1 MCAMTSTKE
10 VTSDSA
16 DHNRLDPDQKAAA
29 KSLISGRNVL
39 IEAPP
44 GTGKTFLGVA
54 LGIVAVRKSLLPQN
68 AKVLFL
74 TFSKNARVQI
84 ERQADELV
92 SNGTISRLER
102 KRLEISNYHSFFF
115 DCLEQRKGLW
125 GISTPLRV
133 CSLTKRS
140 RVFAN
145 LLKASTEAGDS
156 DLLSHSLALCRF
168 EAEQLFGTSAQR
180 CPSLLVNQASKMITS
195 SIREGRPHYDDFGPL
210 MLDLVESS
218 PSLLAYL
225 RASFPIV
232 VLDEFQDTDL
242 LQWEILKRWRPPRLV
257 VLYDGFQMIYEW
269 RGSTQERITQLKSE
283 FDPFEP
289 HSLQTNHRTGQD
301 ERGLADF
308 LMALRRDNLKGV
320 EAKESPKDELRNW
333 LRLRAIRGTVD
344 ARIASRCALPI
355 AAQIKRCL
363 EKGESVAVITR
374 GNSLAKQLYQVL
386 STRPKVGAMQRPSFA
401 CRILGSNDNCD
412 EILREWIDELRSVDS
427 VADLAE
433 WLGEGLDVLLG
444 GERRIQVERSGRRQ
458 KITFK
463 KLFKAVS
470 QPRFKSLNDL
480 LPIGRKDEKFWSG
493 CEPTLINL
501 AKGQGKIDFGGLGE
515 RLDSLLLLT
524 TKFSQY
530 YAVFCDPDAV
540 YLMRAIVRASKNSSD
555 IIDRDERADRMESA
569 LRQATFLALRRSSTL
584 PTFMCAH
591 QSKGRE
597 FDHVII
603 PWLAGV
609 AEDATKDYS
618 GNNQFCKVSGDP
630 IRDNE
635 ELRLFY
641 VALSRAKKKV
651 TVFFPEESPSGI
663 IEKWGLNRATL

>member
-1 MCAMTSTKE
+1 MCAMTSTKV
-10 VTSDSA
+10 VTSDSVG
-16 DHNRLDPDQKAAA
+16 RKQLDPDQKAAA
-29 KSLISGRNVL
+29 KSLISGRNIL

-54 LGIVAVRKSLLPQN
+54 LGIVAVRKNLLTQN

-92 SNGTISRLER
+92 SNRTISRLER

-133 CSLTKRS
+133 CSLAKRS
-140 RVFAN
+140 RDFAN
-145 LLKASTEAGDS
+145 LLKESSEIGDP

-168 EAEQLFGTSAQR
+168 EAKRLFGTSAQR
-180 CPSLLVNQASKMITS
+180 CPSALVNQATKIITA
-195 SIREGRPHYDDFGPL
+195 SIRQGRPHYDDFGPL

-225 RASFPIV
+225 RATFPIV
-232 VLDEFQDTDL
+232 ILDEFQDTDL
-242 LQWEILKRWRPPRLV
+242 LQWETLKKWRPPRLI

-269 RGSTQERITQLKSE
+269 RGSTQERITQVKSE
-283 FDPFEP
+283 FGPFES
-289 HSLQTNHRTGQD
+289 HSLRTNHRTGQD

-320 EAKESPKDELRNW
+320 EAKTSPTDELKNW
-333 LRLRAIRGTVD
+333 LRLKAIRGTVN
-344 ARIASRCALPI
+344 ARLASRCALPI
-355 AAQIKRCL
+355 AAQIKQCL

-374 GNSLAKQLYQVL
+374 GNSLARQLYRVL
-386 STRPKVGAMQRPSFA
+386 STKPKAGAMPRPSFA
-401 CRILGSNDNCD
+401 CRILGSDDNSD

-433 WLGEGLDVLLG
+433 WFGEGLDVVLG
-444 GERRIQVERSGRRQ
+444 GERRIQIQRSDRKQ

-463 KLFKAVS
+463 KLLKLIC
-470 QPRFKSLNDL
+470 QPKFETLNDL
-480 LPIGRKDEKFWSG
+480 LPIGKKDEKFWSG
-493 CEPTLINL
+493 CESALLSL
-501 AKGQGKIDFGGLGE
+501 AKNEGHTDFSGLGKQLE
-515 RLDSLLLLT
+515 ALLSLA
-524 TKFSQY
+524 KEYSSY

-540 YLMRAIVRASKNSSD
+540 YLMRAIVRATKNSTD
-555 IIDRDERADRMESA
+555 IVDRDERADRMETA
-569 LRQATFLALRRSSTL
+569 LRQATFLALRRSSTS

-609 AEDATKDYS
+609 AEDAAKDYS
-618 GNNQFCKVSGDP
+618 GSNQFCKVSGDP
-630 IRDNE
+630 TRDNE

-651 TVFFPEESPSGI
+651 TIFYPAESPNAI
-663 IEKWGLNRATL
+663 IEQWGLDRAIL